1 MDDTTESSATR
12 VQTRVG
18 TLERPVRH
26 ARGGADLT
34 HLVNDLLRDDL
45 ETRLSA
51 LSELARAGKKGAEA
65 LSRRLVRTNDPYAQD
80 TLLAAIEEIQRPAF
94 EPLLSVFARLGDPR
108 SSQSFELIEDTA
120 RSLVYLGERK
130 AIPAILEHLRRLKSM
145 AERSREARIVER
157 CHTTRLRL
165 LLLLAEVGVSDGLPE
180 LLSLLKDGA
189 RRVPEVVVDA
199 LARIGDRRA
208 LLPLLRL
215 HALEKRVSD
224 WGARQV
230 QNAFRAIARRE
241 HLGPNDPLFA
251 GLAAAER
258 ETLDKWVPR
267 PRKSGKHH

>member
-1 MDDTTESSATR
+1 MDDSTESSATR
-12 VQTRVG
+12 VRTRVR

-26 ARGGADLT
+26 ARGVNDLT
-34 HLVNDLLRDDL
+34 NLVNDLLGDDL

-51 LSELARAGKKGAEA
+51 LSDLASNGKKGAEV
-65 LSRRLVRTNDPYAQD
+65 LSRRLARTTDPYVQD

-94 EPLLSVFARLGDPR
+94 EPLLSVFARLNEPR
-108 SSQSFELIEDTA
+108 SSLSFELIEDMA
-120 RSLVYLGERK
+120 RSLVYLGDRK
-130 AIPAILEHLRRLKSM
+130 AIPAVLEHLRRLKAL
-145 AERSREARIVER
+145 AERSHEARVVER

-189 RRVPEVVVDA
+189 RRVPEAVVDA

-224 WGARQV
+224 WGARQI
-230 QNAFRAIARRE
+230 QTAFRTIARRE
-241 HLGPNDPLFA
+241 HVGPNDPLFA
-251 GLAAAER
+251 GAAAAEK
-258 ETLDKWVPR
+258 EALDRWIPKA
-267 PRKSGKHH
+267 RKSARHH